1 MSAFPIS
8 RDYMT
13 ASLAARTVLLVDD
26 HVVFRQSLAWLLRQR
41 YTHWSFLEAGS
52 LHNALKVL
60 ASGARID
67 LLLLD
72 LTLKDSRGQITLE
85 RLRAA
90 HPGVPLLVLS
100 GDEREEQVAAARDRG
115 AAGYVFKTAD
125 VQALQFAVEC
135 ALRGVP
141 SFPAG
146 PAASV
151 DEPEGA
157 EGANGELLLE
167 CEPVTH
173 WGEPVP
179 GGFSGRQADVIRL
192 LLDGKSNKLISRELA
207 VSESTVK
214 THLQAIFRKLDVNSR
229 TQAVVAAARLGFPAG

>member
-1 MSAFPIS
+1 MSVCPIS

-13 ASLAARTVLLVDD
+13 ASLPARTVLLVDD
-26 HVVFRQSLAWLLRQR
+26 HVVFRQSLALLLRQR
-41 YTHWSFLEAGS
+41 HAHWSFLEAGS
-52 LHNALKVL
+52 LHNALKIL
-60 ASGARID
+60 ANSTRID

-90 HPGVPLLVLS
+90 HPGVPMLVLS
-100 GDEREEQVAAARDRG
+100 GDESAEQVAAARDRG
-115 AAGYVFKTAD
+115 AAGYVFKTED

-141 SFPAG
+141 SFPGG
-146 PAASV
+146 PAASA
-151 DEPEGA
+151 DEPGDVDLS
-157 EGANGELLLE
+157 GS
-167 CEPVTH
+167 
-173 WGEPVP
+173 EPVP

-192 LLDGKSNKLISRELA
+192 LLDGKSNKLICRELA
-207 VSESTVK
+207 LSESTVK

-229 TQAVVAAARLGFPAG
+229 TQAVVAAARLGWRAG